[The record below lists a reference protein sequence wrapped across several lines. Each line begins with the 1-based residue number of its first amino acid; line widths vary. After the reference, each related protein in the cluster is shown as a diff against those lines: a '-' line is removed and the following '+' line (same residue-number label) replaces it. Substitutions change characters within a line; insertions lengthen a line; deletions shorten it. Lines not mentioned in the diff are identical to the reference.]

1 MSETFHNIPQ
11 VIAIDGP
18 AASGKSTVGY
28 LLAEKLNFLYLDTG
42 SMYRAVTL
50 AALRAGIDPADENAV
65 TDLAKQLDLIIKPYA
80 GEPDGRQ
87 YTVLLNGHDVT
98 WELRSPE
105 VDTYVSA
112 VSSYKGV
119 REEMVRRQRE
129 IARQGGVVMVGRD
142 IGTVVMPEAPLKLYI
157 TASPEERARRRWLDR
172 KAQGNP
178 ADLAEILADIN
189 RRDQIDSNRKHSPLR
204 PAEDAIIINNTDK
217 SPDSV
222 LVEILDLIRNERPG
236 LQWNYKETKIDPIS
250 RSKS

>member
-1 MSETFHNIPQ
+1 MSETLHKIPQ

-50 AALRAGIDPADENAV
+50 AALRAGIDPADEKAV
-65 TDLAKQLDLIIKPYA
+65 TDLAKELDLIIKPYT

-87 YTVLLNGHDVT
+87 YTVLLDGYDVT

-105 VDTYVSA
+105 VDAYVSA
-112 VSSYKGV
+112 VSSYPGV
-119 REEMVRRQRE
+119 RQEMVRRQRH

-142 IGTVVMPEAPLKLYI
+142 IGTVVMPDAPLKLYI

-172 KAQGNP
+172 TVQGNP
-178 ADLAEILADIN
+178 SDLAEILADIN
-189 RRDQIDSNRKHSPLR
+189 RRDQIDSNREHSPLR
-204 PAEDAIIINNTDK
+204 PARDAFIINNTDK
-217 SPDSV
+217 TPDTV
-222 LVEILDLIRNERPG
+222 LVEIMDLIEKERPD
-236 LQWNYKETKIDPIS
+236 LKRDCKESKIDSIS